1 MAEDAVVRTKQ
12 RNGQNTMTSTT
23 GDMAMVVVITT
34 MDTDTEDTMGTEV
47 EVDTAS
53 QHELAEAAVDLV
65 AVADEAA
72 VVVAVTIQTKA
83 GLWT

>member
-1 MAEDAVVRTKQ
+1 VAEDAVVRTKQ

-23 GDMAMVVVITT
+23 GDMEMVVVITT